1 VRVVYICLSGS
12 GHYVGK
18 MSKLEPGIHFMQGDE
33 ASVEGAIHAGCK
45 FFAGYPITPATEIAE
60 RMSKRLREASGV
72 FMQLEDEIAAIASII
87 GASWTGTKAMTA
99 TSGPGFSLM
108 QENLGYACMTET
120 PIVIIDVQRGGPSTG
135 QPTRAAQGDVMQSRW
150 GSHGDYETIAL
161 APNSVQEMFDV
172 TIEAFNLSEKYR
184 VPAIVLSDADIGHM
198 RGTFTV
204 PETVKVIERKY
215 HTKPVSYNAFAYD
228 DSLVPNFPKFGQGH
242 RVHITGLTH
251 DISGYP
257 KTTDAKVHEALVR
270 RLVNK
275 IRSHR
280 EDICKAEIINPR
292 AEKLI
297 VAYGSPSNSVYE
309 VIAERSDV
317 GLFRPITIWPFPEE
331 KLKECARYSK
341 QILVLEMN
349 MGQLYWE
356 VDRIARQSTCEKV
369 ELFTK
374 LGGDV
379 HAPEEILEKLA

>member
-1 VRVVYICLSGS
+1 MHARIKRLAGN
-12 GHYVGK
+12 
-18 MSKLEPGIHFMQGDE
+18 MNRIEPGTYFMQGDE

-60 RMSKRLREASGV
+60 RMAKRLREAGGV
-72 FMQLEDEIAAIASII
+72 FMQLEDEIAAIAAII
-87 GASWTGTKAMTA
+87 GASWTGTKTMTA

-150 GSHGDYETIAL
+150 GSHGDYEIIAL
-161 APNSVQEMFDV
+161 APNSVQEMFDL

-198 RGTFTV
+198 RGTFVV
-204 PETVKVIERKY
+204 PETVHVVDRLY
-215 HTKPVSYNAFAYD
+215 HIKPVSYNAFAYD
-228 DSLVPNFPKFGQGH
+228 ESLVPKFPKFGQGH

-257 KTTDAKVHEALVR
+257 KTTDPKVHEALVT

-275 IRSHR
+275 IRQHR
-280 EDICKAEIINPR
+280 NDICRAEIINPR
-292 AEKLI
+292 ANKLI

-309 VIAERSDV
+309 VLNQRTDI

-331 KLKECARYSK
+331 KLRECAMHAT

-356 VDRIARQSTCEKV
+356 VERIARQSACERI

-379 HAPEEILEKLA
+379 HTPEEIIERCK

>member
-280 EDICKAEIINPR
+280 EDICKTEIINPR

>member
-1 VRVVYICLSGS
+1 
-12 GHYVGK
+12 
-18 MSKLEPGIHFMQGDE
+18 
-33 ASVEGAIHAGCK
+33 
-45 FFAGYPITPATEIAE
+45 
-60 RMSKRLREASGV
+60 
-72 FMQLEDEIAAIASII
+72 
-87 GASWTGTKAMTA
+87 
-99 TSGPGFSLM
+99 
-108 QENLGYACMTET
+108 
-120 PIVIIDVQRGGPSTG
+120 
-135 QPTRAAQGDVMQSRW
+135 
-150 GSHGDYETIAL
+150 
-161 APNSVQEMFDV
+161 
-172 TIEAFNLSEKYR
+172 
-184 VPAIVLSDADIGHM
+184 M

>member
-1 VRVVYICLSGS
+1 
-12 GHYVGK
+12 
-18 MSKLEPGIHFMQGDE
+18 MSKLEPGTYFMQGDE

-60 RMSKRLREASGV
+60 RMAKRLRESAGV
-72 FMQLEDEIAAIASII
+72 FLQLEDEIAAIAAII

-135 QPTRAAQGDVMQSRW
+135 QPTRAAQGDVMQARW

-161 APNSVQEMFDV
+161 APNSVQEMFDL
-172 TIEAFNLSEKYR
+172 TIEAFNLSEQYR
-184 VPAIVLSDADIGHM
+184 VPTIVLSDADIGHM
-198 RGTFTV
+198 RGTFVV
-204 PETVKVIERKY
+204 PENMKIFERLY
-215 HTKPVSYNAFAYD
+215 HMKPVSYNAFAYD
-228 DSLVPNFPKFGQGH
+228 DSLVPRFPKFGEGH

-257 KTTDAKVHEALVR
+257 KTTDPKVHEALVT

-275 IRSHR
+275 IRLHAAQ
-280 EDICKAEIINPR
+280 ICRAEIINPR

-309 VIAERSDV
+309 IVRNHANI
-317 GLFRPITIWPFPEE
+317 GLFRPITLWPFPELAFME
-331 KLKECARYSK
+331 SIHYAR

-356 VDRIARQSTCEKV
+356 VERIARKSPCQKI

-379 HAPEEILEKLA
+379 HAPDEILERLA

>member
-1 VRVVYICLSGS
+1 
-12 GHYVGK
+12 

-60 RMSKRLREASGV
+60 RMSKRLREAGGV
-72 FMQLEDEIAAIASII
+72 FIQLEDEIAAIAAII
-87 GASWTGTKAMTA
+87 GASWTGSKAMTA

-135 QPTRAAQGDVMQSRW
+135 QPTRAAQGDVMQARW

-161 APNSVQEMFDV
+161 APNSVQEMFDL

-184 VPAIVLSDADIGHM
+184 VPVIVLSDADIGHM
-198 RGTFTV
+198 RGTFTIPQTINV
-204 PETVKVIERKY
+204 VERKY

-228 DSLVPNFPKFGQGH
+228 ETLVPNFPKFGEGH

-257 KTTDAKVHEALVR
+257 KTTDPKVHDALVR

-275 IRSHR
+275 IRLHR
-280 EDICKAEIINPR
+280 EEICQTEIINPR

-309 VIAERSDV
+309 VTAERSDV

-331 KLKECARYSK
+331 QLKECARYAK

-356 VDRIARQSTCEKV
+356 VDRIARQSACERV
-369 ELFTK
+369 DLFTK

-379 HAPEEILEKLA
+379 HAPEEILEKLS

>member
-1 VRVVYICLSGS
+1 
-12 GHYVGK
+12 

-60 RMSKRLREASGV
+60 RMSKRLREAGGV
-72 FMQLEDEIAAIASII
+72 FIQLEDEIAAIAAII
-87 GASWTGTKAMTA
+87 GASWTGSKAMTA

-135 QPTRAAQGDVMQSRW
+135 QPTRAAQGDVMQARW

-161 APNSVQEMFDV
+161 APNSVQEMFDL

-184 VPAIVLSDADIGHM
+184 VPVIVLSDADIGHM
-198 RGTFTV
+198 RGTFTIPQTINV
-204 PETVKVIERKY
+204 VERKY

-228 DSLVPNFPKFGQGH
+228 ETLVPNFPKFGEGH

-257 KTTDAKVHEALVR
+257 KTTDPKVHDALVR

-275 IRSHR
+275 IRLHR
-280 EDICKAEIINPR
+280 EEICQTEIINPR
-292 AEKLI
+292 ADKLI

-309 VIAERSDV
+309 VTAERSDV

-331 KLKECARYSK
+331 QLKECARYAK

-356 VDRIARQSTCEKV
+356 VDRIARQSACERV
-369 ELFTK
+369 DLFTK

-379 HAPEEILEKLA
+379 HAPEEILEKLS

>member
-1 VRVVYICLSGS
+1 
-12 GHYVGK
+12 
-18 MSKLEPGIHFMQGDE
+18 MSKLEPGTYFMQGDE

-60 RMSKRLREASGV
+60 RMARRLREAGGV
-72 FMQLEDEIAAIASII
+72 FLQLEDEITAIAAII

-120 PIVIIDVQRGGPSTG
+120 PIVIIDVQRSGPSTG
-135 QPTRAAQGDVMQSRW
+135 QPTRAAQGDVMQARW
-150 GSHGDYETIAL
+150 GSHGDYEVIAL
-161 APNSVQEMFDV
+161 APNSVQEMFDL
-172 TIEAFNLSEKYR
+172 TIAAFNLSERYR

-198 RGTFTV
+198 RGTFV
-204 PETVKVIERKY
+204 IPENVDIVDRKY

-228 DSLVPNFPKFGQGH
+228 ESLVPNFPKFGQGH

-257 KTTDAKVHEALVR
+257 KTTDARVHEALIT

-275 IRSHR
+275 IRLHR
-280 EDICKAEIINPR
+280 NDICRAEVINPH
-292 AEKLI
+292 ADSLV

-309 VIAERSDV
+309 VVNERADV
-317 GLFRPITIWPFPEE
+317 GLFRPITLWPFPEE
-331 KLKECARYSK
+331 QLCECAARVRR
-341 QILVLEMN
+341 ILVLEMN
-349 MGQLYWE
+349 MGQIYWE
-356 VDRIARQSTCEKV
+356 VERIARKTACEKI
-369 ELFTK
+369 ELMTR

-379 HAPEEILEKLA
+379 HTPEEIMERLA

>member
-1 VRVVYICLSGS
+1 MRVVYICLSGS

>member
-1 VRVVYICLSGS
+1 
-12 GHYVGK
+12 
-18 MSKLEPGIHFMQGDE
+18 MSKLEPGTYFMQGDE

-60 RMSKRLREASGV
+60 RMARRLRQAGGV
-72 FMQLEDEIAAIASII
+72 FLQLEDEITAIAAII

-120 PIVIIDVQRGGPSTG
+120 PIVIVDVQRSGPSTG
-135 QPTRAAQGDVMQSRW
+135 QPTRAAQGDVMQARW
-150 GSHGDYETIAL
+150 GSHGDYEVIAL
-161 APNSVQEMFDV
+161 APNSVQEMFDL
-172 TIEAFNLSEKYR
+172 TITAFNLSERYR

-198 RGTFTV
+198 RGTFV
-204 PETVKVIERKY
+204 IPEKVEIVDRKY

-228 DSLVPNFPKFGQGH
+228 ENLVPNFPKFGQGH

-257 KTTDAKVHEALVR
+257 KTTDAKVHEALVT

-275 IRSHR
+275 IRLHR
-280 EDICKAEIINPR
+280 EDICRAEVINPH
-292 AEKLI
+292 ADSLV

-309 VIAERSDV
+309 VVNERADV
-317 GLFRPITIWPFPEE
+317 GLFRPITLWPFPEE
-331 KLKECARYSK
+331 QLRECAAHARR
-341 QILVLEMN
+341 ILVLEMN
-349 MGQLYWE
+349 MGQIYWE
-356 VDRIARQSTCEKV
+356 VERIARKSPCEKI
-369 ELFTK
+369 ELLTR

-379 HAPEEILEKLA
+379 HTPEEILEKLA

>member
-1 VRVVYICLSGS
+1 MIR
-12 GHYVGK
+12 
-18 MSKLEPGIHFMQGDE
+18 LEPGTYFMQGDE

-60 RMSKRLREASGV
+60 RMAKRLREAGGV
-72 FMQLEDEIAAIASII
+72 FLQLEDEIAAIAAII

-135 QPTRAAQGDVMQSRW
+135 QPTRAAQGDVMQARW

-161 APNSVQEMFDV
+161 APNSVQEMFDL
-172 TIEAFNLSEKYR
+172 TIAAFNLSEKYR
-184 VPAIVLSDADIGHM
+184 VPTIVLSDADIGHM
-198 RGTFTV
+198 RGTFVV
-204 PETVKVIERKY
+204 PESVNITDRKY

-228 DSLVPNFPKFGQGH
+228 ENLVPNFPKFGEGH

-257 KTTDAKVHEALVR
+257 KTTDPKVHEALVT

-275 IRSHR
+275 IRLHGNA
-280 EDICKAEIINPR
+280 ICRAEIINPH

-297 VAYGSPSNSVYE
+297 VAYGSTSNSVYE
-309 VIAERSDV
+309 VIKERADI
-317 GLFRPITIWPFPEE
+317 GLFRPITIWPFPEGKFRE
-331 KLKECARYSK
+331 SAQHAR

-356 VDRIARQSTCEKV
+356 VERIARQSPCEMI
-369 ELFTK
+369 ELFPK

-379 HAPEEILEKLA
+379 HTPDEILEKFR

>member
-1 VRVVYICLSGS
+1 
-12 GHYVGK
+12 
-18 MSKLEPGIHFMQGDE
+18 MSKLEHGTYFMQGDE
-33 ASVEGAIHAGCK
+33 ASVEGAIYAGCK
-45 FFAGYPITPATEIAE
+45 FFAGYPITPATEITE
-60 RMSKRLREASGV
+60 RMAKRLREAGGV
-72 FMQLEDEIAAIASII
+72 FMQLEDEIAAIAAII
-87 GASWTGTKAMTA
+87 GAAWTGTKSMTA

-135 QPTRAAQGDVMQSRW
+135 QPTRAAQGDVMQARW

-161 APNSVQEMFDV
+161 APNSVQEMFDL
-172 TIEAFNLSEKYR
+172 TLHAFNVSERYR
-184 VPAIVLSDADIGHM
+184 VPTIVLSDADIGHM
-198 RGTFTV
+198 RGTFVV
-204 PETVKVIERKY
+204 PEKVEIIDRAY

-228 DSLVPNFPKFGQGH
+228 EHLVPKFPKFGEGH

-257 KTTDAKVHEALVR
+257 KTTDPKVHEALVT

-275 IRSHR
+275 IRLHR
-280 EDICKAEIINPR
+280 DEIARAEIINPR

-309 VIAERSDV
+309 VVKTRADI
-317 GLFRPITIWPFPEE
+317 GLFRPITLWPFPERQF
-331 KLKECARYSK
+331 LKCAQHAKS
-341 QILVLEMN
+341 ILVLEMN
-349 MGQLYWE
+349 MGELYWE
-356 VDRIARQSTCEKV
+356 IERIARQSPCQKI

-379 HAPEEILEKLA
+379 HGPDEILERCA